1 MKALARLNRF
11 GFGTA
16 PAETLTLATG
26 NKKTPSGRSPT
37 NTPTRANNCE
47 GATSAKTRR
56 DFPSLPP
63 RRRPAL
69 MKPVGI
75 IPELAHSLNA
85 SEEGRGLSPCPLR
98 RRRAR
103 RAQAQGELGMRMES
117 RWHRTQNLR
126 HAQAGRPTDSAVSQS
141 ANQPASGQPGTS
153 ALVAEA
159 FLALDLS
166 H

>member
-47 GATSAKTRR
+47 PSEGGATSAKTRR

-75 IPELAHSLNA
+75 IPELAHWLNA
-85 SEEGRGLSPCPLR
+85 SEQGGDLSVERTHGEGTWNENGISLASHSKLASC
-98 RRRAR
+98 
-103 RAQAQGELGMRMES
+103 
-117 RWHRTQNLR
+117 
-126 HAQAGRPTDSAVSQS
+126 AGRAANRQCSQS
-141 ANQPASGQPGTS
+141 VSPPASQPAGNQEQ
-153 ALVAEA
+153 A
-159 FLALDLS
+159 